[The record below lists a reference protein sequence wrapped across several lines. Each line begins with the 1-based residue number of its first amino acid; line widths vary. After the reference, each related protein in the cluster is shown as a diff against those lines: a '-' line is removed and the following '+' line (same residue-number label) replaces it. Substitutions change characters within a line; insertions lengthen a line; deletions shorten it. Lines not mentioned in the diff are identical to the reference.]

1 VHVHVDFHDWGA
13 GEDAFWFYEVAAG
26 FWRLLDGGGHEVA
39 ILEEVA
45 VDADLVVFS
54 ICRNKRVVSVLHA
67 TRKAGF

>member
-1 VHVHVDFHDWGA
+1 
-13 GEDAFWFYEVAAG
+13 
-26 FWRLLDGGGHEVA
+26 LLDGGGHEVA